1 MNGVKHLIIFLLINA
16 SNGDVPQLW
25 NSKYYCFLEIIWK
38 NLKIDTCKRRFSST
52 RWMLNEMFFLLML
65 RCRECCLGSFVL
77 GCIHLLSSWSW
88 SAILF
93 VPEPLP
99 ASTIQTHEGE
109 TLTRRMRRKPAH
121 LGMTTTFK
129 AFSVSQIFF
138 VIRSIVQ
145 TSSTWKKIFYIF
157 GSMCYL
163 CFSGPW
169 GWWSPRKMKW
179 ELAAAARRHV
189 G

>member
-1 MNGVKHLIIFLLINA
+1 MA
-16 SNGDVPQLW
+16 VPQLW
-25 NSKYYCFLEIIWK
+25 NREVSL
-38 NLKIDTCKRRFSST
+38 FSRDNVKETKGKFANICHAQAS
-52 RWMLNEMFFLLML
+52 FLLRTL
-65 RCRECCLGSFVL
+65 DHKRNVPLTYVEVQAALFRLFVL

-93 VPEPLP
+93 VADPLP
-99 ASTIQTHEGE
+99 ASTRQTHEGE

-121 LGMTTTFK
+121 LGMTKAFK
-129 AFSVSQIFF
+129 EFSVSQIPPFF
-138 VIRSIVQ
+138 VIQPIVQ

-169 GWWSPRKMKW
+169 GSWSPRKMKW
-179 ELAAAARRHV
+179 ELAAAARRRAV
-189 G
+189 